1 MRHPRF
7 VAADDTFPQWQ
18 LPSGVREVYVELEGE
33 PLLLLEGASLS
44 VTALEKAENRLV
56 AWRTFESSERNYT
69 MPIPP
74 DCGVLGIADVNIS
87 RCVHT
92 YGGACDVECRKGFVG
107 EVSAQCDSDGTVG
120 RWNSSGECVAVGPC
134 FVMGSNK
141 KGHLGLSRGDKR
153 RGDKQAPGGRDLQR
167 VRRAA
172 RGRAA
177 DHRRCA
183 GRQAQRGGGR
193 GPGLRHGGELAR
205 AIGAQVRHRQS

>member
-107 EVSAQCDSDGTVG
+107 EVSAQCDSDGTVS

-141 KGHLGLSRGDKR
+141 KGHLGLSRGDKQFEPYPLLAPDDAPIAR
-153 RGDKQAPGGRDLQR
+153 IVLRGGSTPRS
-167 VRRAA
+167 A
-172 RGRAA
+172 RGGAGLAWACTRTGSWASTTPTPTTPSSP
-177 DHRRCA
+177 RR
-183 GRQAQRGGGR
+183 
-193 GPGLRHGGELAR
+193 
-205 AIGAQVRHRQS
+205 